1 MPPTFL
7 YLLAVVTWA
16 AFACVVWIV
25 AAVMLITPRTKRFAK
40 PLCWAM
46 AGTFPFVL
54 AYQFLAVPI
63 VAVVLL
69 SGWTFWKLL
78 EPGSPSL
85 TTNPVVIV
93 ASISVAFIAV
103 ATILTMSL
111 AGFYDGWKTGWKC
124 GQGENLRDALSKAPA
139 YNQLREYVHVLYSR
153 RSSAK
158 S

>member
-7 YLLAVVTWA
+7 YLFAVVTWA
-16 AFACVVWIV
+16 VFACVVWTV
-25 AAVMLITPRTKRFAK
+25 AAVMLITPRTRRFAK
-40 PLCWAM
+40 PLCWAI
-46 AGTFPFVL
+46 AGTLPFVL
-54 AYQFLAVPI
+54 AYQFLAAPI

-69 SGWTFWKLL
+69 SGWAFCKLL
-78 EPGSPSL
+78 EPGSASL

-93 ASISVAFIAV
+93 ASISVAFIAF
-103 ATILTMSL
+103 ATTLMMSL

-139 YNQLREYVHVLYSR
+139 YNQLRRYVRVLYSR